1 VKRRDF
7 MKYSLAATVTAAAGL
22 RAQQGAASKRTRPNI
37 LFILADDCTY
47 NLLGCFGGR
56 DVKTP
61 NIDSLAR
68 EGMTFTRAYA
78 AMSMCAPFRAEL
90 YTGLFPVRNG
100 VAWNHSIA
108 KPGTKSVCHHLKGL
122 GYRVGLSG
130 KKHASP
136 ASVFPF
142 ESPKGFPAG
151 QGVREFMTKDPQ
163 NPKEPFCLFLCS
175 NNPHAP
181 WTTGDASKFDA
192 AKITLAPVQHDDPA
206 TREATTRY
214 LAEVGDLDREVG
226 EILALL
232 KDTGLADNTLVMF
245 SSEQGWALGFAKWT
259 NWNLGVHTGLLAR
272 WPGRI
277 KPGTKT
283 DAMVQMAD
291 VVPTFIEAAGGDPA
305 SCKLDGRSFLGV
317 LEGNTKQ
324 HREYVYGIHNNV
336 PEGRPYPIRS
346 VRDGEFHYLMNLK
359 SDEAYHEKHVMVANS
374 RLKWWPALEA
384 AAAKGDQSAKR
395 LMARFQHRPAE
406 ELYRVDADPYELKN
420 LAADPEYAKVKKRL
434 RAELQRWMTDQ
445 KDPGAA
451 MDDPAVHAANRKAGR
466 TAKRPPKNR
475 RQEQ

>member
-1 VKRRDF
+1 MKRRDF
-7 MKYSLAATVTAAAGL
+7 MKYSLAATLTAATGL
-22 RAQQGAASKRTRPNI
+22 RARQRSEGKATKPNF

-47 NLLGCFGGR
+47 NVLGCFGGK

-68 EGMTFTRAYA
+68 DGMTFTRAYA

-108 KPGTKSVCHHLKGL
+108 KPGTKSICHHMKGL
-122 GYRVGLSG
+122 GYRVGLAG
-130 KKHASP
+130 KKHAGP
-136 ASVFPF
+136 AGVFPF

-151 QGVREFMTKDPQ
+151 EGVRQFMTKDPQ
-163 NPKEPFCLFLCS
+163 GRKRPFCLFLCS
-175 NNPHAP
+175 HNPHAP
-181 WTTGDASKFDA
+181 WTTGDASQFDS

-232 KDTGLADNTLVMF
+232 KDIGQEHNTLVMF

-272 WPGRI
+272 WPGHI
-277 KPGTKT
+277 KAGTKSN
-283 DAMVQMAD
+283 ALVQMAD
-291 VVPTFIEAAGGDPA
+291 VVPTFIAAAGGDPA
-305 SCKLDGRSFLGV
+305 AHKLDGRSFLGV

-324 HREYVYGIHNNV
+324 HRKYVYGIHNNV

-346 VRDGEFHYLMNLK
+346 IRDNEFHYLINLK
-359 SDEAYHEKHVMVANS
+359 SNEAYHEKHVMVARS
-374 RLKWWPALEA
+374 RLAWWPALEA
-384 AAAKGDQSAKR
+384 AAAKGEASAKR
-395 LMARFQHRPAE
+395 LMAKFQHRPAE
-406 ELYRVDADPYELKN
+406 ELYRVDADPYELKD
-420 LAADPEYAKVKKRL
+420 LADDPEYANVKKRL
-434 RAELQRWMTDQ
+434 RSELQRWLAEQ

-451 MDDPAVHAANRKAGR
+451 MDDPAVHAANRKACR
-466 TAKRPPKNR
+466 TSKRPPKKGR
-475 RQEQ
+475 RKP